1 MWGNILLITSNACHL
16 NSLVLTCFNSCG
28 GNARGRFERKDDY
41 FPIQNFPNIVPSIS
55 RSVSTCPVISPK

>member
-41 FPIQNFPNIVPSIS
+41 FPIQKVIVP
-55 RSVSTCPVISPK
+55 R